1 MGFKLIFYNLLNS
14 DFSDFGVSVV
24 TWYLYQSYMLF
35 GYYSIGHEALLN
47 TPALNKETT
56 NNRLTSY
63 LPRLDETAS
72 QEILLGVKRCL
83 LE

>member
-1 MGFKLIFYNLLNS
+1 MGFGLIIYNLLNS
-14 DFSDFGVSVV
+14 DCSDFGISIV

-47 TPALNKETT
+47 TPALNKGTI

-63 LPRLDETAS
+63 LPWLDMIATRRLYW
-72 QEILLGVKRCL
+72 Q
-83 LE
+83 